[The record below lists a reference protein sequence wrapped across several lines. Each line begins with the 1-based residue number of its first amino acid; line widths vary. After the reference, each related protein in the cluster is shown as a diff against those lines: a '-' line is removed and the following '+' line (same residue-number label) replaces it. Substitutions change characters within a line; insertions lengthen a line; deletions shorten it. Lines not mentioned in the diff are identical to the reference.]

1 MKKEVI
7 CVHCPIGCKIN
18 IEIISGR
25 LAVKGYRCRVGLE
38 YAREEFLNPK
48 RMLTTTIVVK
58 GGKIPLLP
66 VRSKERLPKGILKE
80 AINLLSKLTVN
91 APVKK
96 GDIIY
101 KNICNTGVDIIASRS
116 VASKGR
122 E

>member
-1 MKKEVI
+1 MKKEVT

-18 IEIISGR
+18 IETIGGR
-25 LAVKGYRCRVGLE
+25 LAVKGYRCRAGLD
-38 YAREEFLNPK
+38 YAKEEFLNPK

-66 VRSKERLPKGILKE
+66 VRSREKLPKNILKE
-80 AINLLSKLTVN
+80 AVNLLSKLTVN

-116 VASKGR
+116 IASKGKK
-122 E
+122 

>member
-1 MKKEVI
+1 
-7 CVHCPIGCKIN
+7 
-18 IEIISGR
+18 
-25 LAVKGYRCRVGLE
+25 
-38 YAREEFLNPK
+38 
-48 RMLTTTIVVK
+48 
-58 GGKIPLLP
+58 
-66 VRSKERLPKGILKE
+66 
-80 AINLLSKLTVN
+80 VN